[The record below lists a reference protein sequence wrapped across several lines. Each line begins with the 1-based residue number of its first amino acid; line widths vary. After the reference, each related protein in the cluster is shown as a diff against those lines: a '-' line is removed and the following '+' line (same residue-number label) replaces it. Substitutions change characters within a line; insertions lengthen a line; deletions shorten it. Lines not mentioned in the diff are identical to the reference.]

1 MSSFLLKKLFSAL
14 SILIGVTFIT
24 FCLFHIVGGDPALHY
39 AGKNASPEVVQSLRH
54 ELGLDKPV
62 INQYFAFLSQALTWD
77 WGTSWANHRAVTE
90 VLREHVGASLSL
102 TVPAYTLTVVL
113 AIFVSLLAALHK
125 DSIIDRSILHL
136 FFVLMSISFVVYV
149 VFAQK
154 IFAFD
159 LNLFPVYGWDTSWV
173 YRWSYIFLPC
183 FIYTIAHLPPKVL
196 LFRAAI
202 MHELEKDYV
211 RTALAKGLSTYS
223 IYTIH
228 ILKNAALPI
237 LTLVMSQLP
246 ALITGSVLL
255 EAYFGIPGLGGLLLN
270 SIQSSDLPVIKALTV
285 VGSLF
290 YIVVQLA
297 HDLIAAYLDRR
308 WQVT

>member
-1 MSSFLLKKLFSAL
+1 MSGFLVKKLLSAL
-14 SILIGVTFIT
+14 TIVVGVTFIT

-62 INQYFAFLSQALTWD
+62 VTQYFIFLSQAFTWD
-77 WGTSWANHRAVTE
+77 WGTSWSNHRQVTQ
-90 VLREHVGASLSL
+90 LLNDHIGASLTL
-102 TVPAYTLTVVL
+102 TLPAYTLSVVL
-113 AIFVSLLAALHK
+113 AVLISLAAALRK
-125 DSIIDRSILHL
+125 DTFVDRGLLHL
-136 FFVLMSISFVVYV
+136 CFILMSISFVVYV

-159 LNLFPVYGWDTSWV
+159 LNWFPVYGWDTSWI
-173 YRWSYIFLPC
+173 YRWSYILLPC
-183 FIYTIAHLPPKVL
+183 FIYSLAHLPPKVL
-196 LFRAAI
+196 LFRAALLQ
-202 MHELEKDYV
+202 ELEKDYV
-211 RTALAKGLSTYS
+211 RTAQAKGLSTYT
-223 IYTIH
+223 IYSIH
-228 ILKNAALPI
+228 ILKNASLPI
-237 LTLVMSQLP
+237 VTLVMSQLP
-246 ALITGSVLL
+246 TLITGSVLL

-297 HDLIAAYLDRR
+297 HDLIAAFLDRR
-308 WQVT
+308 WELT